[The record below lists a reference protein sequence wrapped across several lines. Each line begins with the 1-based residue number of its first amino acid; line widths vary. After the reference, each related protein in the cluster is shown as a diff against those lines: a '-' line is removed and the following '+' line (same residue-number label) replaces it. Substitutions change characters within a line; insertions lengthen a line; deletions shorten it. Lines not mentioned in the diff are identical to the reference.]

1 MLNLICGFC
10 GLHTLDSYNTDII
23 LLLFHTLEASFE
35 CGRSTHCC
43 CILTQAEK
51 LNVLMSSFKAIK
63 PHVCHF
69 VWTLKMKC
77 TKMECH

>member
-1 MLNLICGFC
+1 MAAQVTVVVF
-10 GLHTLDSYNTDII
+10 
-23 LLLFHTLEASFE
+23 
-35 CGRSTHCC
+35 
-43 CILTQAEK
+43 LTQAEK
-51 LNVLMSSFKAIK
+51 LNILMSSFKAIK